1 MKTTGIIKLK
11 LLLLLL
17 AVTGT
22 LTATAQK
29 LPTKQETPVFA
40 PANVK
45 IDGKTTEWGAQFQA
59 YNKAT
64 ELFYTIANDNDNLY
78 LTVQATESL
87 IARKIIAGGLTLT
100 ISSLDKTK
108 KAEKVTITYPVFDG
122 KNPPNINLGIKTDDF
137 DQLDYDIF
145 IYELNTEF
153 VKKSKEIKLSG
164 ISAINDT
171 LISVYNDHKIK
182 AMGAFN
188 DKKHYTY
195 ELAVPLKL
203 IKPVIGV
210 QSNFNYI
217 ITLNGSDRVEGA
229 RIEYLNGGS
238 GIRITSNTSNVPSM
252 ADMKFMS
259 SPTNFSGEY
268 TLAKK

>member
-1 MKTTGIIKLK
+1 MKTTSIIKLAG
-11 LLLLLL
+11 LLLPC
-17 AVTGT
+17 AF
-22 LTATAQK
+22 AASAQK
-29 LPTKQETPVFA
+29 LPNKQETPVFA

-45 IDGKTTEWGAQFQA
+45 IDGKTTEWGDKFQA

-64 ELFYTIANDNDNLY
+64 ELFYTIANDNENLY

-100 ISSLDKTK
+100 LSSSDKTQ
-108 KAEKVTITYPVFDG
+108 KAEKATITYPVFNG
-122 KNPPNINLGIKTDDF
+122 KNPPNIDLKKNTDDLF
-137 DQLDYDIF
+137 QLEYDVY
-145 IYELNTEF
+145 IYELNEQF

-195 ELAVPLKL
+195 ELALPLKY
-203 IKPVIGV
+203 IKPLINNL
-210 QSNFNYI
+210 STINYN
-217 ITLNGSDRVEGA
+217 ITLNGSTYLEGA
-229 RIEYLNGGS
+229 RIEYIEG
-238 GIRITSNTSNVPSM
+238 GIRITSPGTSAPSV
-252 ADMKFMS
+252 ADMKAAS
-259 SPTNFSGEY
+259 SPTDFSGEY
-268 TLAKK
+268 ILAKK

>member
-1 MKTTGIIKLK
+1 MKTISNIKLK
-11 LLLLLL
+11 GLLLPFII
-17 AVTGT
+17 AGT

-29 LPTKQETPVFA
+29 LPAKQEAPLFA

-45 IDGKTTEWGAQFQA
+45 IDGKTTEWGDKFQA

-64 ELFYTIANDNDNLY
+64 ELFYTIANDNENLY
-78 LTVQATESL
+78 LTVQATEAL

-100 ISSLDKTK
+100 LNSADKAK
-108 KAEKVTITYPVFDG
+108 KNKKVTITYPVFDS
-122 KNPPNINLGIKTDDF
+122 KNPPNINLKKNTDDMF
-137 DQLDYDIF
+137 PLEYDIY
-145 IYELNTEF
+145 IYELNEAF

-182 AMGAFN
+182 AMGAFD

-195 ELAVPLKL
+195 ELALPLKY
-203 IKPVIGV
+203 IQPVIGA
-210 QSNFNYI
+210 QSTIGYT
-217 ITLNGSDRVEGA
+217 ITLNGSTYLEGA
-229 RIEYLNGGS
+229 RIEYLEGG
-238 GIRITSNTSNVPSM
+238 GIRITSPGTSAPSM
-252 ADMKFMS
+252 SDMKAAS
-259 SPTNFSGEY
+259 SPTDFSGEY

>member
-1 MKTTGIIKLK
+1 MKTTSTIKLK

-17 AVTGT
+17 AIAGT
-22 LTATAQK
+22 LTTTAQK
-29 LPTKQETPVFA
+29 LPNKQETPLFA
-40 PANVK
+40 PAKVK

-64 ELFYTIANDNDNLY
+64 ELFYTIANDNENLY

-100 ISSLDKTK
+100 LSSLDKTK
-108 KAEKVTITYPVFDG
+108 NTEKVNITYPVFDG
-122 KNPPNINLGIKTDDF
+122 KNPPKINLGTKTDDF

-153 VKKSKEIKLSG
+153 VKKAKEIKLSG

-171 LISVYNDHKIK
+171 LISVYNEHKIK
-182 AMGAFN
+182 AVGAFN
-188 DKKHYTY
+188 DKKYYTY
-195 ELAVPLKL
+195 ELVLPLKY
-203 IKPVIGV
+203 IQPVIGA
-210 QSNFNYI
+210 QSNFNYT

-238 GIRITSNTSNVPSM
+238 GVRITSNTNSAPSM

-259 SPTNFSGEY
+259 APTNFSEEY

>member
-1 MKTTGIIKLK
+1 MKTTSTIKLI
-11 LLLLLL
+11 LLLWLL
-17 AVTGT
+17 AITST
-22 LTATAQK
+22 LATVAQK
-29 LPTKQETPVFA
+29 LPNKQAPPVFA

-45 IDGKTTEWGAQFQA
+45 IDGKPTEWGAQLQA

-64 ELFYTIANDNDNLY
+64 ELFYTIANDNENLY
-78 LTVQATESL
+78 LTVQATEPL

-100 ISSLDKTK
+100 ISSSDKTK
-108 KAEKVTITYPVFDG
+108 KTEKATITYPVFDG
-122 KNPPNINLGIKTDDF
+122 KNPPNINLKKNTDDMF
-137 DQLDYDIF
+137 QLEYDIY
-145 IYELNTEF
+145 IYELNEAF

-195 ELAVPLKL
+195 ELALPLKYIRPL
-203 IKPVIGV
+203 INNLSTI
-210 QSNFNYI
+210 NYN
-217 ITLNGSDRVEGA
+217 ITLNGSTYLEGA
-229 RIEYLNGGS
+229 RIEYLEGG
-238 GIRITSNTSNVPSM
+238 GIRITSPGTSAPSM
-252 ADMKFMS
+252 ADMKAAS
-259 SPTNFSGEY
+259 SPTDFSGEY